1 MQRLTA
7 RATPAE
13 HVAPGAA
20 ACSPNQALFAFICD
34 RKEMD
39 QRLNPYTPGSGVKP
53 RKLAGRDGE
62 LRAFSLLLERLADG
76 QPERSLIYSGLRG
89 VGKTVLLLEFETLAR
104 EAGWAC
110 NEVEEVGSG
119 DFRQTFAELAYQM
132 LLSMSR
138 RKRMQARA
146 TAALGVLK
154 AFSLG
159 APGGVTARIEVEAL
173 RGTADSGDP
182 ERDLAALLTEVG
194 QVAHS
199 GGTGA
204 VFFLDEMQAL
214 HATALAAVCM
224 SMHRVGQRSLP
235 VALVGAGL
243 PPLPRQLRAAKPYA
257 ERMFA
262 YHELD
267 RLSDAEARL
276 ALVAPAAQFDV
287 EYEPAA
293 VARILEASGG
303 YPHFLQE
310 YGRVLWNEVE
320 RSPIRARDVDSAQ
333 ALISDALS
341 RRFFRDR
348 FESASDA
355 EQRYLSAMADV
366 GDGPVGSTQV
376 AARAGYKDARSASL
390 LRENLL
396 RKDLIYSPRRGVVAF
411 TVPLFAAYVRQ
422 QHPLASFEEQ

>member
-1 MQRLTA
+1 
-7 RATPAE
+7 
-13 HVAPGAA
+13 
-20 ACSPNQALFAFICD
+20 
-34 RKEMD
+34 MD
-39 QRLNPYTPGSGVKP
+39 QRLNPYTPGSGIKP
-53 RKLAGRDGE
+53 RRLAGRDAD
-62 LRAFSLLLERLADG
+62 LDAFRVLLGRLADG
-76 QPERSLIYSGLRG
+76 QPERSLVYSGLRG

-119 DFRQTFAELAYQM
+119 DFRQAFAEIAYQM

-154 AFSLG
+154 AFTLG
-159 APGGVTARIEVEAL
+159 LPGGITARIDIQAAK
-173 RGTADSGDP
+173 GTADSGDP
-182 ERDLAALLTEVG
+182 ERDLATLLVEVG
-194 QVAHS
+194 QVAQA

-204 VFFLDEMQAL
+204 VFFLDEMQGL
-214 HATALAAVCM
+214 DKVALAAVCM
-224 SMHRVGQRSLP
+224 AMNRVGQRSLP

-243 PPLPRQLRAAKPYA
+243 PPLPRLLRAAKPYA

-276 ALVAPAAQFDV
+276 ALIAPAAQLEV
-287 EYEPAA
+287 EYEQQA
-293 VARILEASGG
+293 VELIIKASAG

-320 RSPIRARDVDSAQ
+320 TSPIRARDVNSAQ
-333 ALISDALS
+333 ALISEALS

-348 FESASDA
+348 FETASDA
-355 EQRYLSAMADV
+355 EQRYLSAMAEL
-366 GDGPVGSTQV
+366 GDHPARTAEV
-376 AARAGYKDARSASL
+376 AARAGYKDVSSASL
-390 LRENLL
+390 LRENLM
-396 RKDLIYSPRRGVVAF
+396 RKDLIYSPRRGLVAF
-411 TVPLFAAYVRQ
+411 TVPLFAGYVREH
-422 QHPLASFEEQ
+422 HPLASFDQ

>member
-1 MQRLTA
+1 
-7 RATPAE
+7 
-13 HVAPGAA
+13 
-20 ACSPNQALFAFICD
+20 
-34 RKEMD
+34 MD
-39 QRLNPYTPGSGVKP
+39 QRLNPYTPGSGIKP
-53 RKLAGRDGE
+53 RRLAGRDADID
-62 LRAFSLLLERLADG
+62 AFRVLLGRLADG

-138 RKRMQARA
+138 RSRMRARA

-154 AFSLG
+154 AFTLG
-159 APGGVTARIEVEAL
+159 LPGGITARIDVEAST
-173 RGTADSGDP
+173 GTADSGDP
-182 ERDLAALLTEVG
+182 ERDLATLLVEVG
-194 QVAHS
+194 QVAQA

-204 VFFLDEMQAL
+204 MFFLDEMQGL
-214 HATALAAVCM
+214 DKVALAAVCM
-224 SMHRVGQRSLP
+224 AMNRVGQRSLP

-243 PPLPRQLRAAKPYA
+243 PPLPRLLRAARPYA

-276 ALVAPAAQFDV
+276 ALVAPAAQLDV
-287 EYEPAA
+287 EYEPRA
-293 VARILEASGG
+293 VELIVQSSAG

-320 RSPIRARDVDSAQ
+320 VSPIRARDVDSAQ
-333 ALISDALS
+333 ALISEALS

-348 FESASDA
+348 FETASDA
-355 EQRYLSAMADV
+355 EQRYLSAMAELD
-366 GDGPVGSTQV
+366 DDQARTSDV
-376 AARAGYKDARSASL
+376 AARAGYKDLGSTSL
-390 LRENLL
+390 LRENLM
-396 RKDLIYSPRRGVVAF
+396 RKDLIYSPRRGLVAF
-411 TVPLFAAYVRQ
+411 TVPLFAGYVREH
-422 QHPLASFEEQ
+422 HPLASFDE